1 MTCTVQ
7 LGSVLAT
14 FGIWD
19 TPGQERYHNI
29 AAMTSSR
36 SDAAI
41 VVYSVEDMSS
51 FNRAKQLVV
60 DIQQR
65 AKSNIVIALVGN
77 VIVDPL
83 GDGVVEP
90 DEVITGCKLFEI
102 LFQLINLKCFQ

>member
-1 MTCTVQ
+1 MRCTVQ

-19 TPGQERYHNI
+19 TPGQEIYHNMV
-29 AAMTSSR
+29 AMMSSR

-41 VVYSVEDMSS
+41 VVYSVTDMSS

-77 VIVDPL
+77 VIADPL
-83 GDGVVEP
+83 SNRVVEP
-90 DEVITGCKLFEI
+90 DEVITGCKLFET
-102 LFQLINLKCFQ
+102 LFQLIHLKCFQ